1 MTRERVPYVILVEFD
16 DRNHTIR
23 ALSLFDI
30 IQKRIVQLEP
40 SVFRKVQNCH
50 YLGSSHGCLFVG
62 RFIEEA
68 LHITLLNPFANE
80 PPINLPALN
89 CQPTGIVLLS
99 ERPTSVRNDHM
110 TVVYCPRSD
119 GRFLL
124 QARFIRLTANSDWQ
138 NIWFTGIPDDVLAM
152 EGQFYVNFKGIL
164 RKMDVENHGLYEE
177 KFTLL
182 LPGLPRSQSS
192 DPTLNLRYFQDLE
205 GHLHL
210 LVCSSYQS
218 GLYAFTKVCP
228 MQYMSL
234 FYDERFLAPPRSL
247 GIKRHIVFLD
257 DLTVKTRFGRV
268 LVDNYYSQN
277 LLLKL
282 SAFWGT
288 DQNRFQ
294 PVGWIASS
302 LL

>member
-1 MTRERVPYVILVEFD
+1 MQF
-16 DRNHTIR
+16 
-23 ALSLFDI
+23 LSKVSGMICSPRHQCFPTPFKP
-30 IQKRIVQLEP
+30 IQ
-40 SVFRKVQNCH
+40 
-50 YLGSSHGCLFVG
+50 
-62 RFIEEA
+62 
-68 LHITLLNPFANE
+68 NE
-80 PPINLPALN
+80 KA
-89 CQPTGIVLLS
+89 CCT
-99 ERPTSVRNDHM
+99 RPTLI
-110 TVVYCPRSD
+110 Y
-119 GRFLL
+119 
-124 QARFIRLTANSDWQ
+124 QARFIKLTANSDWQ
-138 NIWFTGIPDDVLAM
+138 NIWLDRLDDVLAIK
-152 EGQFYVNFKGIL
+152 GQFYVNFKGIL
-164 RKMDVENHGLYEE
+164 KKMDVENHGHYDEN
-177 KFTLL
+177 FTLTL
-182 LPGLPRSQSS
+182 TDLPRAQST
-192 DPTLNLRYFQDLE
+192 DPTLNLRYFQALE